1 MQALA
6 QMNLDK
12 ESLVNLEELTL
23 KLSMARGIEE
33 VMATVR
39 QYTRPI
45 VGADGV
51 SFILR
56 DNGKCFYADEE
67 AISPLWKGQ
76 RFPMEKCISG
86 WAMLHKEV
94 AIVEDIYADDR
105 IPHAAYKPTF
115 VKSLVIVPVR
125 QDDPVAAIGAYWAQR
140 RKPTDDEV
148 NKLLRIAHS
157 AAVAMTNITL
167 FNSLIVAREEAVR
180 AKDAVILAM
189 ASLAETRDN
198 ETGNHIRRTQHYI
211 RALAMAC
218 RQRGLFT
225 EEFDDETID
234 LLYKSAALHDIGKVG
249 IPDLILLKPG
259 KLDPDEF
266 AVMKTHTDLG
276 SAALANAERLLG
288 GSSSFL
294 AKAQEIVLTHHEKW
308 DGSGYPRGLKA
319 AEIPLS
325 GRLMA
330 IADVYDA
337 LVSKR
342 VYKRALPH
350 ATAVEIITNERGKH
364 FDPDL
369 VDAFIEIADVFAAIH
384 QRFADELSLPRGEME
399 PETKA

>member
-6 QMNLDK
+6 QMNLEK
-12 ESLVNLEELTL
+12 ESPVNLEELAL

-56 DNGKCFYADEE
+56 DNGNCFYADEE

-76 RFPMEKCISG
+76 RFPMEQCISG

-105 IPHAAYKPTF
+105 VPHAAYKPTF

-125 QDDPVAAIGAYWAQR
+125 QDDPVAAIGAYWAER

-167 FNSLIVAREEAVR
+167 FNSLIAAREEAVR

-211 RALAMAC
+211 RALATAC
-218 RQRGLFT
+218 RQRGLFA
-225 EEFDDETID
+225 EELDDATID

-266 AVMKTHTDLG
+266 AIMKTHTDLG

-288 GSSSFL
+288 ESSSFL
-294 AKAQEIVLTHHEKW
+294 TKAQEIVLTHHEKW
-308 DGSGYPRGLKA
+308 DGTGYPRGLKA
-319 AEIPLS
+319 SEIPLS

-342 VYKRALPH
+342 VYKGALPH
-350 ATAVEIITNERGKH
+350 DAAVNIIANERGKH

-369 VDAFIEIADVFAAIH
+369 VDAFVEIAHVFASIH
-384 QRFADELSLPRGEME
+384 QRFTDDLPAAPMMRE
-399 PETKA
+399 

>member
-1 MQALA
+1 
-6 QMNLDK
+6 
-12 ESLVNLEELTL
+12 
-23 KLSMARGIEE
+23 
-33 VMATVR
+33 
-39 QYTRPI
+39 
-45 VGADGV
+45 
-51 SFILR
+51 
-56 DNGKCFYADEE
+56 
-67 AISPLWKGQ
+67 
-76 RFPMEKCISG
+76 
-86 WAMLHKEV
+86 
-94 AIVEDIYADDR
+94 
-105 IPHAAYKPTF
+105 
-115 VKSLVIVPVR
+115 
-125 QDDPVAAIGAYWAQR
+125 
-140 RKPTDDEV
+140 
-148 NKLLRIAHS
+148 
-157 AAVAMTNITL
+157 
-167 FNSLIVAREEAVR
+167 
-180 AKDAVILAM
+180 
-189 ASLAETRDN
+189 
-198 ETGNHIRRTQHYI
+198 
-211 RALAMAC
+211 MAC
-218 RQRGLFT
+218 RQRGLLT
-225 EEFDDETID
+225 EELDDETID

-259 KLDPDEF
+259 KLDLDEF
-266 AVMKTHTDLG
+266 AIMQTHTDLG

-384 QRFADELSLPRGEME
+384 QRFADELSLPCGEME
-399 PETKA
+399 PETNA